1 LFKQC
6 IQVNSDFYKIVV
18 LDMIAQTKKRLISSL
33 VSSIT
38 LIRHSPFP
46 SLAYIFFV
54 LNWLLVFVS
63 SSASRVRPFWLHASP
78 FFYCFCDL
86 YESIKLIL

>member
-1 LFKQC
+1 
-6 IQVNSDFYKIVV
+6 
-18 LDMIAQTKKRLISSL
+18 MIAQTKKRLISSL

-78 FFYCFCDL
+78 FFIAFAICMRVLNL
-86 YESIKLIL
+86 YYKHKIKIKVANNKLKLKLKY